1 MDIKWITLS
10 LSFFLLACG
19 GGGDGGDS
27 TPANKTITAEEQ
39 DESVGSAGSIEN
51 TLAVQRTTQDLSIP
65 DGFSFNPVVEYTF
78 DVDISAY
85 STQRAYVS
93 VYGDY
98 VPLPN
103 GGFAPNFNSRIT
115 STSLENGQAALEFF
129 ISDSQSSVLA
139 EIWFYDGSDPIQYQF
154 TPSQNSWIW

>member
-19 GGGDGGDS
+19 GGGDGGS
-27 TPANKTITAEEQ
+27 PPTNKTITTEEQ
-39 DESVGSAGSIEN
+39 GESAGSAGFIEN

-78 DVDISAY
+78 DVDISGY

-93 VYGDY
+93 IYGNY
-98 VPLPN
+98 VPLQD
-103 GGFAPNFNSRIT
+103 GSFVPNFNSRIT
-115 STSLENGQAALEFF
+115 SSSLDNGKAALEFI